1 MPRTRNATKEKLHQ
15 IIFKTN
21 TQTGR
26 YFDIALMVF
35 IIASVLVVMLES
47 VSEIQI
53 QYYAVFNVL
62 E

>member
-53 QYYAVFNVL
+53 QYYAVFNIL